1 VVSEYEQFEGTNH
14 VELAK
19 LIPNTFQ
26 CLEWVRLAWREVS
39 SETVKNCWAKARI
52 LDVASQADMSNM
64 LAANGARGSTRN
76 KAPMPDEIKADVKAI
91 EQMMSVLG
99 LLDGENVEAAS
110 VVQDFLDPAMEDTV
124 EDDAEVTDESLVAIA
139 KAQKS
144 GHQGNMEEVRDDEDD
159 EEGDDEEEPPLPP
172 TLTLHQARLQ
182 AAALLQFCR
191 ENSEYFATELADK
204 VGELCDT
211 VQRMQV
217 SARMRERPLTSY
229 FEKIDKDSDNS

>member
-1 VVSEYEQFEGTNH
+1 
-14 VELAK
+14 
-19 LIPNTFQ
+19 
-26 CLEWVRLAWREVS
+26 VRLAWREVS

-64 LAANGARGSTRN
+64 LAANGARGSMRN

-91 EQMMSVLG
+91 EQMMNVLG

-110 VVQDFLDPAMEDTV
+110 VVQDFLDPAKEDTI

-139 KAQKS
+139 KAQES
-144 GHQGNMEEVRDDEDD
+144 GHQGNMERVRDDEDD
-159 EEGDDEEEPPLPP
+159 EEDDDEEEPSLPP

-211 VQRMQV
+211 VQRMPV